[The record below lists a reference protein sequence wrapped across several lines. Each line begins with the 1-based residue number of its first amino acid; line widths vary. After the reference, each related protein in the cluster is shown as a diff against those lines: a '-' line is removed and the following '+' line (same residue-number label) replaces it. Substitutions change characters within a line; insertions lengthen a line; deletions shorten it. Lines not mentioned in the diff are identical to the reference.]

1 MQYYSA
7 ELVFHSQ
14 TYDSPDEYKE
24 VMIYT
29 LAATN
34 SDHALVQAA
43 ELGAKLESENQDARQ
58 RQFIEVE
65 NIRQLDTDLHHC
77 QIAVREEALN
87 NLPNQPHNNQAQV
100 IRALIYS
107 NGALHE
113 QRLLLDD
120 DDLEYCCEMYDDSRK
135 SFSFAEQYQR
145 LLSEEYSKGNQENYQ
160 LYASYFKWGETQ
172 EDRRQFMVCLVKQLP
187 D

>member
-1 MQYYSA
+1 MPYYSA

-14 TYDSPDEYKE
+14 IYASPDEHKE

-29 LAATN
+29 LAATD
-34 SDHALVQAA
+34 SDHALAQAV
-43 ELGAKLESENQDARQ
+43 ELGAKLESDNQETQQ

-65 NIRQLDTDLHHC
+65 NIRQLDADLHNC
-77 QIAVREEALN
+77 QIAVRKEALN
-87 NLPNQPHNNQAQV
+87 NLPDQPPKNQAHAVQ
-100 IRALIYS
+100 ALIYR

-145 LLSEEYSKGNQENYQ
+145 LLDEEYSKGNQENYQ

-172 EDRRQFMVCLVKQLP
+172 EDRRQFMVCLAKQP
-187 D
+187 G